1 MPYGSPGFV
10 ESLQGGYGF
19 VTNER
24 AKRQLEQIRDYGLK
38 DLGYADAERKSNNA
52 FGQELISAYGGTP
65 GEQFDPTSTEMG
77 DPIAVR
83 VGNWAKGLF
92 SSKPKSAIPAAPAA
106 SAAAPALAGAAPS
119 ASQFA
124 LASFGGLA
132 DGGLPP
138 HTRNLSPEQLAERK
152 LALEKAAE
160 SRARNPGSV
169 SRSTPTETVKGD
181 PRTYKPAKVGATGN
195 AASVTKTVGR
205 VARSA
210 VPAYL
215 ATSAIHGAAD
225 AFSAPT
231 EEMADEIGVPR
242 KYVGQEGVKGA
253 LIDAA
258 IRVPGT
264 MKRVGDRI
272 LHPLT
277 EPEGHPA
284 RAIPPPA
291 TAAAPTP
298 AAPPAPP
305 APAAPAPAAGP
316 ASAPA
321 ATPTPTAIPAEP
333 QGPPQ
338 YEDDLA
344 GVDWNQVDPNSIPS
358 MGADDWAKYR
368 MQALQAATAGGRS
381 PIDALQAVDQKI
393 TSMQQNGFISNAQM
407 GMARQ
412 QAGDVRG
419 AMAYYK
425 KAYQYFPTGYDTK
438 LGVTQDGQIVGVGVD
453 EQTGEQVE
461 GTQTILDP
469 ERVAALINNFKDPAA
484 FTQWTKDR
492 REFEQKLREYDETT
506 VPGAEADARYKASA
520 GQAALMNAQS
530 AQDEIAARERG
541 LGYYAPRTG
550 NTAAAAGTAQR
561 FTETQAEKR
570 LAELAMDNPQLAS
583 QVQAEIAEY
592 QQKHP
597 DASASVLIHEVLL
610 KYGIWSGMDVG
621 EE

>member
-1 MPYGSPGFV
+1 MPYGSPSFV

-19 VTNER
+19 VTDER
-24 AKRQLEQIRDYGLK
+24 AKRQLEQIRDYGIK

-92 SSKPKSAIPAAPAA
+92 SSGPKSAIPAAPAA
-106 SAAAPALAGAAPS
+106 AAAAPS

-138 HTRNLSPEQLAERK
+138 HTRNLSPKQLAERK

-298 AAPPAPP
+298 AAPPAP
-305 APAAPAPAAGP
+305 AAPAPAAGP

-358 MGADDWAKYR
+358 MGVDDWAKYR

-438 LGVTQDGQIVGVGVD
+438 LGVTQDGQIVGIGVD
-453 EQTGEQVE
+453 EQTGETVE

-469 ERVAALINNFKDPAA
+469 ERVSALINNFKDPAA

-492 REFEQKLREYDETT
+492 REFEQKQREYDEVT
-506 VPGAEADARYKASA
+506 VPGAESEARYRASSAETSRMNADTARGELEARIAGVGGYAPYSSRSGASA
-520 GQAALMNAQS
+520 S
-530 AQDEIAARERG
+530 
-541 LGYYAPRTG
+541 
-550 NTAAAAGTAQR
+550 GTDQR
-561 FTETQAEKR
+561 FAETQAEKA
-570 LAELAMDNPQLAS
+570 LEQIAMTNPELASAI
-583 QVQAEIAEY
+583 QAEIAED
-592 QQKHP
+592 KANNP
-597 DASASVLIHEVLL
+597 GLPASVIIDEVMR
-610 KYGIWSGMDVG
+610 KHNVWGGFGG
-621 EE
+621 E

>member
-1 MPYGSPGFV
+1 MPYGSPSFV

-24 AKRQLEQIRDYGLK
+24 AKRQLEQARDYGLK
-38 DLGYADAERKSNNA
+38 DLGYADAERRANNA
-52 FGQELISAYGGTP
+52 YGQDLIRSYGGTP
-65 GEQFDPTSTEMG
+65 GEQFDPASTEMG

-83 VGNWAKGLF
+83 IGNWAKGLF
-92 SSKPKSAIPAAPAA
+92 GGGGSKGAIPAAPAA
-106 SAAAPALAGAAPS
+106 AAPAASAASPM
-119 ASQFA
+119 ANQFA
-124 LASFGGLA
+124 LASLGGLA

-160 SRARNPGSV
+160 SRARTPGSV
-169 SRSTPTETVKGD
+169 SRSTPTETVKSD

-195 AASVTKTVGR
+195 TPSVTKAVGR
-205 VARSA
+205 IARSA
-210 VPAYL
+210 IPSYL
-215 ATSAIHGAAD
+215 ATTAIHGAAD
-225 AFSAPT
+225 AYSAPT

-253 LIDAA
+253 LVDAA

-264 MKRVGDRI
+264 LKRVGDRI
-272 LHPLT
+272 LHPFT
-277 EPEGHPA
+277 EPEGRPA

-291 TAAAPTP
+291 TAAAP
-298 AAPPAPP
+298 AAAP
-305 APAAPAPAAGP
+305 APAAPAPAGG
-316 ASAPA
+316 SAPA
-321 ATPTPTAIPAEP
+321 PTATSTPTAIPAEP

-344 GVDWNQVDPNSIPS
+344 DVDWSQVDPNTIPS
-358 MGADDWAKYR
+358 MGADDWAQYR

-438 LGVTQDGQIVGVGVD
+438 LGVTQDGQIVGIGVD

-469 ERVAALINNFKDPAA
+469 ERVSALINNFKDPAA

-492 REFEQKLREYDETT
+492 REFEQKQREYDEVT
-506 VPGAEADARYKASA
+506 VPGAEADARYKASSA
-520 GQAALMNAQS
+520 ETSRMNADT
-530 AQDEIAARERG
+530 ARGELEARIAG
-541 LGYYAPRTG
+541 VGGYAPYGSRSG
-550 NTAAAAGTAQR
+550 AAASGTDQR
-561 FTETQAEKR
+561 FAETQAEKA
-570 LAELAMDNPQLAS
+570 LEQIAMTNPELASAI
-583 QVQAEIAEY
+583 QAEIAED
-592 QQKHP
+592 KANNP
-597 DASASVLIHEVLL
+597 GLPASVIIDEVMR
-610 KYGIWSGMDVG
+610 KHNVWGGFGG
-621 EE
+621 E